1 MYLTRSICRFKAGD
15 KAGAASDLNVVR
27 KRAWDANVAGQS
39 YESSSNYVTADNITA
54 DMIGDERLIE
64 MYGEAD
70 RIDYLR
76 GLKENVGNGERTFVG
91 VVPYTDKGFVWTIPT
106 TETDLNLSFKSNT
119 R

>member
-1 MYLTRSICRFKAGD
+1 
-15 KAGAASDLNVVR
+15 
-27 KRAWDANVAGQS
+27 
-39 YESSSNYVTADNITA
+39 
-54 DMIGDERLIE
+54 MIGDERLIE

-76 GLKENVGNGERTFVG
+76 GLKENVGPGERTFVG

-106 TETDLNLSFKSNT
+106 NEIDLNEGYKSNT